1 MDALSKYYIKKDD
14 RDTMNSEISNRFF
27 PDIPLKPN
35 INVRPVQTKYVLFP
49 IVDGRLD
56 GGMKK
61 QYLEHYVE
69 TNFAPVTDNGP
80 VNLTNTHIDTSSD
93 LRGLN
98 VPLHKG
104 DLPLKYTPSKN
115 SDMYKV
121 NVPKGKDVVQ
131 PHPGL
136 FIKDKYKTSAQHH
149 VTHQNIGKELLHN
162 HTRTQLRNL

>member
-1 MDALSKYYIKKDD
+1 MNVLNNYYIKKDE
-14 RDTMNSEISNRFF
+14 RDIMNNEISNRFLT
-27 PDIPLKPN
+27 DTPLKPN

-56 GGMKK
+56 SGMKK

-80 VNLTNTHIDTSSD
+80 VNLTNTHIDTSSE

-104 DLPLKYTPSKN
+104 DLPLKYTPSKT
-115 SDMYKV
+115 SDMYIV
-121 NVPKGKDVVQ
+121 NVPKGKQVVQ
-131 PHPGL
+131 PHPAL
-136 FIKDKYKTSAQHH
+136 FAKDKYKTMAQQH
-149 VTHQNIGKELLHN
+149 VTQQNIGKELLHN

>member
-1 MDALSKYYIKKDD
+1 MNVLSNYYIKKDD

-80 VNLTNTHIDTSSD
+80 VNLTNTHIDTSSE

-104 DLPLKYTPSKN
+104 DLPLKYTPVKIVICIRL
-115 SDMYKV
+115 MY
-121 NVPKGKDVVQ
+121 PKE
-131 PHPGL
+131 
-136 FIKDKYKTSAQHH
+136 KT
-149 VTHQNIGKELLHN
+149 
-162 HTRTQLRNL
+162 